1 MSAEIT
7 LIITLSIILL
17 ISPFISNI
25 LKLPISMVEMGL
37 GSLAA
42 AFGFLHHNEIFSLL
56 AEIGFLYLMLLA
68 GMEVDLKDILKLG
81 KSIYKKAFLFLL
93 FLYLLSFLVIYAFH
107 FSLVFVV
114 ILPLISIGLLLSIQQ
129 EVGKTSWLDLAIK
142 VGVIGELL
150 SILVLT
156 IISGYFEVG
165 FSAKLFFNIFILF
178 LFIATLAFVFLM
190 FRTLLWWY
198 PQLKLYLMPRKDRY
212 YQDVR
217 IAMSLFFIMIAIM
230 ITLHLDVVLGAFVVG
245 VFLRTFFD
253 HNHDLEKKLAPFGF
267 GFLITIFF
275 VYVGSNID
283 IFKINFSMIL
293 DVLKITFLMIG
304 IRVVSAFVFF
314 KELKKDTILFGL
326 SLSMPLTLMIATA
339 TLAYQNHKLDEYW
352 YTILVTASVIEVL
365 VVMLGVKVINKLQF
379 HKKG

>member
-1 MSAEIT
+1 MSADIA
-7 LIITLSIILL
+7 LIITLSVILL
-17 ISPFISNI
+17 ISPFISNT

-56 AEIGFLYLMLLA
+56 AEVGFLYLMLLA

-93 FLYLLSFLVIYAFH
+93 FLYLLSFLVIYIFH

-129 EVGKTSWLDLAIK
+129 EVGKTPWLDLAIK

-165 FSAKLFFNIFILF
+165 FSAKLFLNIFILL

-198 PQLKLYLMPRKDRY
+198 PQLKLYLMPRRDRY

-245 VFLRTFFD
+245 VFLRTFFE
-253 HNHDLEKKLAPFGF
+253 HNHDLEHKLAPFGF

-275 VYVGSNID
+275 VHVGSNIN

-352 YTILVTASVIEVL
+352 YTILITASVIEVL
-365 VVMLGVKVINKLQF
+365 VVMLGVKLINKLQF